1 MVAKKAVASMLV
13 KERVS
18 FKFIIL
24 AAGKG
29 TRMKSSRAK
38 VLHEIM
44 GRPMLAYVLDTAER
58 LESSGIYVIVGYQ
71 SKAVQEVFCDRQVKF
86 VLQQEQLGTGHAV
99 LCVAGELSGYS
110 GDVVILCGDV
120 PFLKPET
127 VRGLIEQHIARKA
140 ALSVL
145 TTIADEPG
153 YYGRVIKDG
162 KGNILRIV
170 EDKDATPDEKLIC
183 EVNTGIY
190 CAKFP
195 ALIGALR
202 RAERDNAQ
210 GEYYLTD
217 AVRLLREMGHRVISV
232 ITGRRDEVMGVNS
245 KAELARAEEMMR
257 REISKR

>member
-1 MVAKKAVASMLV
+1 MFV
-13 KERVS
+13 KERAS
-18 FKFIIL
+18 FKLIIL

-29 TRMKSSRAK
+29 TRMKSFRAK

-71 SKAVQEVFCDRQVKF
+71 SKAIQEAFCDRQAKF

-127 VRGLIEQHIARKA
+127 VMRLIKQHIARKA

-145 TTIADEPG
+145 TTTVEDPG
-153 YYGRVIKDG
+153 HYGRVIKDR

-195 ALIGALR
+195 VLIDALR
-202 RAERDNAQ
+202 RAGRDNAQ

-217 AVRLLREMGHRVISV
+217 AVHLIKEMGHRVISV

-245 KAELARAEEMMR
+245 KADLARAEEMIR
-257 REISKR
+257 REINKR

>member
-1 MVAKKAVASMLV
+1 MVAKGLASVLV
-13 KERVS
+13 KEGTS

-44 GRPMLAYVLDTAER
+44 DRPMLAYVLDTAER
-58 LESSGIYVIVGYQ
+58 VESSGIYVIVGYQ
-71 SKAVQEVFCDRQVKF
+71 SKAVEAAFVGRSIKF
-86 VLQQEQLGTGHAV
+86 ILQHEQLGTGHAV
-99 LCVAGELSGYS
+99 LCAASELSGYS

-120 PFLKPET
+120 PFLRPET
-127 VRGLIEQHIARKA
+127 VRGLIQQHIAREA

-145 TTIADEPG
+145 TTIVDDPG
-153 YYGRVIKDG
+153 HYGRVIKDG
-162 KGNILRIV
+162 KGNILKIA

-195 ALIGALR
+195 VLIDALR
-202 RAERDNAQ
+202 RAGRDNVQ

-217 AVRLLREMGHRVISV
+217 AVHLIKEMGHRVISV
-232 ITGRRDEVMGVNS
+232 ITDRQDEVMGINS
-245 KAELARAEEMMR
+245 MAELARAEEMMR
-257 REISKR
+257 RGSNAT

>member
-1 MVAKKAVASMLV
+1 MFV
-13 KERVS
+13 KERAS
-18 FKFIIL
+18 FKLIIL

-29 TRMKSSRAK
+29 TRMKSFRAK

-71 SKAVQEVFCDRQVKF
+71 SKAIQEAFCDRQAKF

-99 LCVAGELSGYS
+99 LCAAGELSGYS

-127 VRGLIEQHIARKA
+127 VMRLIKQHIARKA

-145 TTIADEPG
+145 TTTVEDPG
-153 YYGRVIKDG
+153 HYGRVIKDR

-195 ALIGALR
+195 VLIDALR
-202 RAERDNAQ
+202 RAGRDNAQ

-217 AVRLLREMGHRVISV
+217 AVHLIKEMGHRVISV

-245 KAELARAEEMMR
+245 MADLARAEEMIR
-257 REISKR
+257 REINKR